1 MFCTELP
8 ILLREHFKGMYR
20 VDAYFL
26 TRQLA
31 ELPPFIISPLIFL
44 SIFYF
49 MIGLNPD
56 FEKFL
61 IACGVILLMVQVV
74 MSFGGC
80 SIVICVLTSSLHA
93 FNFLLGYFISCAAGN
108 LPVALEV
115 MTPLLI
121 PLMLFGGLFIS
132 IE

>member
-44 SIFYF
+44 GIFYF

-56 FEKFL
+56 LERFL
-61 IACGVILLMVQVV
+61 IACAVVLLMVQVV

-80 SIVICVLTSSLHA
+80 DSRLWLTCSIDNSCFFLFQIISSPVLRATSQW
-93 FNFLLGYFISCAAGN
+93 
-108 LPVALEV
+108 
-115 MTPLLI
+115 PLK
-121 PLMLFGGLFIS
+121 S
-132 IE
+132 

>member
-1 MFCTELP
+1 
-8 ILLREHFKGMYR
+8 MYR

-56 FEKFL
+56 FERFL

>member
-44 SIFYF
+44 GIFYF
-49 MIGLNPD
+49 MIGLNPE
-56 FEKFL
+56 FERFL
-61 IACGVILLMVQVV
+61 IACAVVLLMVQVV

-80 SIVICVLTSSLHA
+80 NSQLWLKCSIYNSSFFLFQVISSRVLRATSRWPSKL
-93 FNFLLGYFISCAAGN
+93 
-108 LPVALEV
+108 
-115 MTPLLI
+115 
-121 PLMLFGGLFIS
+121 
-132 IE
+132 